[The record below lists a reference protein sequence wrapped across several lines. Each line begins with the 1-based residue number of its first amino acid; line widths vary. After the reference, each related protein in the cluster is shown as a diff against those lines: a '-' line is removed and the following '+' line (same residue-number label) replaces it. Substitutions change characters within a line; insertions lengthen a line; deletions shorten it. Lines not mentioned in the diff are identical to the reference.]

1 MDVLTVLRDSLYFS
15 RRHLMNIVRLCLPL
29 IVLESVA
36 LQLWFLQFDE
46 DAQASQGIIVGMI
59 FYPMYSSAL
68 MLYLDARSRGKT
80 PTLRAVFNRMS
91 QFYPKV
97 LGQRALGALLVLIG
111 FMLLVVPAI
120 WVMVRLVFAQ
130 YLLVLRGYP
139 IVEAMRE
146 SVRMTRGH
154 FFRIMFCMLAVMVP
168 IVLLELG
175 TLVLVPDLSLVGRI
189 ALSSLSTF
197 LQLFSLVVLYRLFML
212 VEEQQPR

>member
-1 MDVLTVLRDSLYFS
+1 
-15 RRHLMNIVRLCLPL
+15 MNIVRLCLPL
-29 IVLESVA
+29 IVLESVV
-36 LQLWFLQFDE
+36 LQLWFLQFE
-46 DAQASQGIIVGMI
+46 DDVQASQGMIVGMI

-91 QFYPKV
+91 QFYPKAV
-97 LGQRALGALLVLIG
+97 GQRLLGALLILVG
-111 FMLLVVPAI
+111 FMLFIVPGV
-120 WVMVRLVFAQ
+120 WLMVRLVFAQ

-139 IVEAMRE
+139 VIESMRA

-154 FFRIMFCMLAVMVP
+154 FFRIVFCVLAVMVP
-168 IVLLELG
+168 IVLLEVG
-175 TLVLVPDLSLVGRI
+175 TLVLVPDLSVAGQI
-189 ALSSLSTF
+189 VLSSVSAF